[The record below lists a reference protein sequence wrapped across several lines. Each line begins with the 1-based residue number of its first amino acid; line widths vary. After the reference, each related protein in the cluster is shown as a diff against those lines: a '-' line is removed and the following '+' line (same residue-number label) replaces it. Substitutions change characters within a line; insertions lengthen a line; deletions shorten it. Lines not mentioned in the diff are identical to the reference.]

1 MSTKLSNYTVNY
13 DRIWIFDKIH
23 HFGNQYCSVHTLPEV
38 YIDHFDGKVD
48 DILAESLQRDCDI
61 WAPGIQIISVRV
73 TKPTLPSAIAANYHA
88 MESEKRHSCEVS
100 NETRKRTLIE
110 AETAQRKALLEAETL
125 HNQTLLRAETERQ
138 KAVIEAEQDAQVS
151 KIAMERRIAE
161 HEAAKRVTTIDAEA
175 SAQRIRVVAEAEEF
189 AILRLSL
196 AEKQRFTER
205 LH

>member
-23 HFGNQYCSVHTLPEV
+23 HFMNQYCSVHTLQEV
-38 YIDHFDGKVD
+38 YIDHFDTVD

-88 MESEKRHSCEVS
+88 MESEKTQLRVS

-189 AILRLSL
+189 AILRL
-196 AEKQRFTER
+196 
-205 LH
+205 